1 MAACVT
7 LVNVQNILD
16 FVDRKFGLVQ
26 QEQYLEAHFVGNGSK
41 KFHVRDDWFSVLVK
55 IRIYHVVRQML
66 FYVCLCEYKFLDG
79 L

>member
-41 KFHVRDDWFSVLVK
+41 KFHVRDDGFSVLVK

-66 FYVCLCEYKFLDG
+66 FYVYGCEYKFLDG